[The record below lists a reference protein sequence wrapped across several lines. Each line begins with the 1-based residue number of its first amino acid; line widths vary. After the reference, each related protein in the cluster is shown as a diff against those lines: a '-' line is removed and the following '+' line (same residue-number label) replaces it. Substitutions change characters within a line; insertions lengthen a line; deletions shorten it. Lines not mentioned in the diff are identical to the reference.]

1 MKRLLYIAAVFFLL
15 CAAVFKFLFV
25 GYDTTAAVLCMCT
38 ACCVLY
44 ASLCGKK
51 TRAARIGRIGMT
63 VFLLVGFGCFL
74 AAEIPVWAG
83 SRSDEDTAADYV
95 IVMGAGVN
103 GSEPSLSLLSRLEA
117 AYDWLS
123 ENPDGI
129 AILSGCRGEGEDM
142 TEARCMYDWLLKQG
156 IAPERLILEEQ
167 AMDSYENIL
176 FSLDLIAA
184 HGGDPTGQ
192 VAIVSSEYHLC
203 RIRLIGKTL
212 GCEPLGVAARTPYL
226 TLYFN
231 YAIREAFALWEIW
244 VFGVG

>member
-1 MKRLLYIAAVFFLL
+1 MKRLLYIAAVFFIA

-25 GYDTTAAVLCMCT
+25 GYDTTAAVLVLCS
-38 ACCVLY
+38 CCCSFFGALH
-44 ASLCGKK
+44 GKK
-51 TRAARIGRIGMT
+51 TKAAKVQRIT
-63 VFLLVGFGCFL
+63 VAVFLLAGFGCFM
-74 AAEIPVWAG
+74 AAEIPVWTG
-83 SRSDEDTAADYV
+83 SRSDEDTSADYV

-117 AYDWLS
+117 AYDWLTD
-123 ENPDGI
+123 NPEGV
-129 AILSGCRGEGEDM
+129 AVLSGARGPGEDM
-142 TEARCMYDWLLKQG
+142 TEAQCMYDWLLEKG
-156 IAPERLILEEQ
+156 IAPERLILEDQ
-167 AMDSYENIL
+167 AIDSYENIL

-192 VAIVSSEYHLC
+192 VAVVSSEYHLC
-203 RIRLIGKTL
+203 RIRLIGEAL

-226 TLYFN
+226 ILYFN